1 MKRIIIYM
9 VWILFALIAFSSC
22 SKQKSNVVA
31 IAAAEMHLDRW
42 EHDIHY
48 LKEFFDTQNYKVN
61 IVVAE
66 DSYETQISQ
75 IKGLIEQG
83 VEVIILI
90 PVQSK
95 GYREVIDMARQ
106 KGVKII
112 AYDRL
117 VKDADID
124 FYITFDNLQVGV
136 SQANYLIS
144 NSNARIFSLINGPET
159 DNNSTML
166 RRGQLSV
173 LNSYRLRHRVSIITD
188 IMVDEYSEQAGYD
201 AFVEIVNKEEI
212 PDAVIA
218 GNDAIARGVIKA
230 IEDQGIEN
238 GIFIVGQDAD
248 RESLEYIRDGKQ
260 VMTIYKPIKRLANI
274 AGEVAISY
282 IEGLSPDEYNLSST
296 YNGFKNVST
305 IIIGTIVVDNDNI
318 DETVVLDG
326 FVEFEDDSL

>member
-1 MKRIIIYM
+1 MNRISIYM
-9 VWILFALIAFSSC
+9 VWILFAFLAFSSC

-31 IAAAEMHLDRW
+31 IAVAEMHLDRW

-48 LKEFFDTQNYKVN
+48 LKEFFDTHNHKVD
-61 IVVAE
+61 IVIAE

-75 IKGLIEQG
+75 IKELIEQG
-83 VEVIILI
+83 VGVIILI

-95 GYREVIDMARQ
+95 GYREVIDLARQ

-136 SQANYLIS
+136 SQASYLIN
-144 NSNARIFSLINGPET
+144 NSNARTFSLINGPET
-159 DNNSTML
+159 DNNSIML

-173 LNSYRLRHRVSIITD
+173 LNSYRLRHRVSVITD
-188 IMVDEYSEQAGYD
+188 IVVNEYSEQAGYD
-201 AFVEIVNKEEI
+201 AFIGILSQGEM

-230 IEDQGIEN
+230 IEDRGIEN
-238 GIFIVGQDAD
+238 DIFVVGQDAD
-248 RESLEYIRDGKQ
+248 RESLEYIR
-260 VMTIYKPIKRLANI
+260 T
-274 AGEVAISY
+274 
-282 IEGLSPDEYNLSST
+282 
-296 YNGFKNVST
+296 
-305 IIIGTIVVDNDNI
+305 
-318 DETVVLDG
+318 
-326 FVEFEDDSL
+326 